1 MAAIPPTSERLRA
14 QLVAGL
20 RERGLLG
27 DERIAAAFGRVERHV
42 FVPGHPLKSA
52 YSDEALVTRERDGV
66 PASSSSQ
73 PAIMAAMLAQ
83 LDVRAGHRV
92 LEVGAGTGY
101 NAALLSELA
110 GPGGHVTT
118 IDVDPPTARAAEE
131 HLARAG
137 HGEVRVLAGDGARG
151 AARDA
156 PFHRIVVT
164 AGCWDIP
171 FAWSEQLAEG
181 GRVVLPLR
189 VNATELSVALR
200 REGETLRGRGA
211 EPCGFMP
218 MQGGEDSTTDWAT
231 TAGWLASADVA
242 LDEEHRAAL
251 DRLLADPGER
261 VPDWLPRELERHYD
275 ALLWLSLQGRPLVKL
290 VRQDGPGTWAWRLAV
305 VLPGSLLLI
314 TMERRSARVTDV
326 RRHGTPDAL
335 DFMRQALE
343 RWTRAGRPGRDAL
356 RIEARPV
363 AGPDAGPLPRP
374 VDGGYA
380 FDRGGRR
387 FELRFASGLR

>member
-1 MAAIPPTSERLRA
+1 
-14 QLVAGL
+14 VAGL
-20 RERGLLG
+20 RERGLLD
-27 DERIAAAFGRVERHV
+27 DERIAAAFGRVKRHV
-42 FVPGHPLKSA
+42 FVPGHPLQSA

-83 LDVRAGHRV
+83 LDVREGQRV

-110 GPGGHVTT
+110 GPGGRVTT
-118 IDVDPPTARAAEE
+118 VDVDPPTARAAEE

-137 HGEVRVLAGDGARG
+137 HGDVRVLAGDGARG
-151 AARDA
+151 AAQHA
-156 PFHRIVVT
+156 PFDRIVVT

-181 GRVVLPLR
+181 GRIVLPLR

-200 REGETLRGRGA
+200 REGEALRGRGA

-218 MQGGEDSTTDWAT
+218 MQGGEDSATAWTT
-231 TAGWLASADVA
+231 TAGWRASADVA

-251 DRLLADPGER
+251 ERLLATLGEQ
-261 VPDWLPRELERHYD
+261 VPDCLPEELERQYD

-290 VRQDGPGTWAWRLAV
+290 ARRDGLSTWARRLAV
-305 VLPGSLLLI
+305 VLPGSLLVF
-314 TMERRSARVTDV
+314 TMERRSARVTEV
-326 RRHGTPDAL
+326 RRYGTLAAL
-335 DFMRQALE
+335 DVTRQAFE
-343 RWTRAGRPGRDAL
+343 RWGRAGRPGNDAL
-356 RIEARPV
+356 RIVARPTP
-363 AGPDAGPLPRP
+363 GSDAGPLPRP
-374 VDGGYA
+374 LDGGYA